1 MAMAV
6 ANPPQSI
13 TDWYHSCTA
22 TFEKITTGFG
32 YLGPGQDSG
41 GDETNEIALRLVQD
55 QVGRFR
61 VWSGNMGAHY
71 PAHSRMSL
79 DFKLKEASYLQ
90 NTVVELLEEL
100 NTSLEEML
108 CSTQHRVGTIEEVE
122 ETDGDDGEKEKNTED
137 DNVSSTGS
145 EATESSSDSPLS
157 DIVFMLDDIA
167 NIISCLYTLSV
178 AIPQPVLQDRLQIS
192 HRD

>member
-100 NTSLEEML
+100 NTSLEE
-108 CSTQHRVGTIEEVE
+108 RTIEEVE

>member
-1 MAMAV
+1 MALAV

-13 TDWYHSCTA
+13 SDWYHSCIA
-22 TFEKITTGFG
+22 AFDKITTGFG
-32 YLGPGQDSG
+32 NLGPGQDSG
-41 GDETNEIALRLVQD
+41 GDETKEISLQLVQD
-55 QVGRFR
+55 QIGRFR
-61 VWSGNMGAHY
+61 VWSRNMGAHY

-79 DFKLKEASYLQ
+79 DYKLKEASYLQ

-100 NTSLEEML
+100 NTSLEAL
-108 CSTQHRVGTIEEVE
+108 CSTQHRVDTIEEVE
-122 ETDGDDGEKEKNTED
+122 ETDGNDGEKENNTED
-137 DNVSSTGS
+137 DNVSSTES

-157 DIVFMLDDIA
+157 DLVFRLDDIA

-178 AIPQPVLQDRLQIS
+178 AIRRPVPQDRQIS